1 MSVQSDL
8 YRVNCRFL
16 GQADDKTSS
25 NTNRSLKWNIM
36 DTHALQ
42 SQNDDDQRKSKS
54 DGGNEILLM
63 NNN

>member
-1 MSVQSDL
+1 
-8 YRVNCRFL
+8 
-16 GQADDKTSS
+16 
-25 NTNRSLKWNIM
+25 M

-63 NNN
+63 DHN